1 VQIGTLGT
9 ADIPL
14 PANLLMN
21 REINFVGSMRYG
33 NVFNEAI
40 RLVAAGRVN
49 LQPLVS
55 EVFALDQSV
64 KAFEHAADKSQAFK
78 VQIEL

>member
-14 PANLLMN
+14 PANQLMI
-21 REINFVGSMRYG
+21 REINFLGSMRYG
-33 NVFNEAI
+33 DTFDQAI

-49 LQPLVS
+49 LQPLINS
-55 EVFALDQSV
+55 VFALDDSEE
-64 KAFEHAADKSQAFK
+64 ALRFAADKSQALK
-78 VQIEL
+78 VQLRP